1 MLNLNQIGVHFG
13 ERTLFENISLAVG
26 IKDRVGLVGRNGAGK
41 STLLKIVAGVQN
53 ASEGNVHT
61 PKDYRI
67 GYLAQEM
74 EHNEDATVLEEAQSA
89 FAVYQELEAE
99 IEQISNDISTR
110 TDYESDAYA
119 RLIDRLGEANDQLAL
134 MGTGSKEEQTQRVL
148 QGLGFR
154 PADMDRKM
162 SEFSGGWKMRVEL
175 GKLLLVAPDLLLL
188 DEPTNHLDIESIEWL
203 ENFLKFYPGSMV
215 LISHDRTFLDNVTD
229 RTVEITSTRVH
240 DHKASYSK
248 YMAWREEEFARQE
261 SAAKQQQKDIA
272 HTEELINKF
281 RAKKNKAAFA
291 QSLIKKLDKMERIE
305 VDQFENAAMRFR
317 FPPAPRAGKVVVEA
331 QRLAKRF
338 DDLEVFKDVDLM
350 IARQDKVALVGKNG
364 AGKTTLFYMI
374 AGLVAIDSG
383 KIYLSGKEL
392 NQKSISERTSL
403 GLTYLPQE
411 SSIFKGLTVEANI
424 LSALEQRKDLNHKES
439 QKELDSLLGDFGLHG
454 LSKTLGIKLSGG
466 ERRRTEI
473 ARSVAS
479 NPKFILLDEPFAGID
494 PIAVSDLK
502 SIIHNLNE
510 KGIGVVISDHNVRD
524 TMNICTKV
532 LIVNKGK
539 IIANGEPSE
548 IANDKLVKE
557 VYLGKD
563 FDTVL

>member
-1 MLNLNQIGVHFG
+1 MNLFV
-13 ERTLFENISLAVG
+13 ENLHKTYDKKAAVDGIS
-26 IKDRVGLVGRNGAGK
+26 
-41 STLLKIVAGVQN
+41 
-53 ASEGNVHT
+53 
-61 PKDYRI
+61 
-67 GYLAQEM
+67 
-74 EHNEDATVLEEAQSA
+74 
-89 FAVYQELEAE
+89 F
-99 IEQISNDISTR
+99 
-110 TDYESDAYA
+110 
-119 RLIDRLGEANDQLAL
+119 
-134 MGTGSKEEQTQRVL
+134 
-148 QGLGFR
+148 
-154 PADMDRKM
+154 
-162 SEFSGGWKMRVEL
+162 
-175 GKLLLVAPDLLLL
+175 
-188 DEPTNHLDIESIEWL
+188 
-203 ENFLKFYPGSMV
+203 
-215 LISHDRTFLDNVTD
+215 
-229 RTVEITSTRVH
+229 EITSGET
-240 DHKASYSK
+240 
-248 YMAWREEEFARQE
+248 
-261 SAAKQQQKDIA
+261 IGI
-272 HTEELINKF
+272 LG
-281 RAKKNKAAFA
+281 
-291 QSLIKKLDKMERIE
+291 
-305 VDQFENAAMRFR
+305 
-317 FPPAPRAGKVVVEA
+317 P
-331 QRLAKRF
+331 
-338 DDLEVFKDVDLM
+338 
-350 IARQDKVALVGKNG
+350 NG

-502 SIIHNLNE
+502 NIIHSLNE

>member
-1 MLNLNQIGVHFG
+1 MNLFV
-13 ERTLFENISLAVG
+13 ENLHKTFDKKAVVDGIS
-26 IKDRVGLVGRNGAGK
+26 
-41 STLLKIVAGVQN
+41 
-53 ASEGNVHT
+53 
-61 PKDYRI
+61 
-67 GYLAQEM
+67 
-74 EHNEDATVLEEAQSA
+74 
-89 FAVYQELEAE
+89 F
-99 IEQISNDISTR
+99 
-110 TDYESDAYA
+110 
-119 RLIDRLGEANDQLAL
+119 
-134 MGTGSKEEQTQRVL
+134 
-148 QGLGFR
+148 
-154 PADMDRKM
+154 
-162 SEFSGGWKMRVEL
+162 
-175 GKLLLVAPDLLLL
+175 
-188 DEPTNHLDIESIEWL
+188 
-203 ENFLKFYPGSMV
+203 
-215 LISHDRTFLDNVTD
+215 
-229 RTVEITSTRVH
+229 EITSGET
-240 DHKASYSK
+240 
-248 YMAWREEEFARQE
+248 
-261 SAAKQQQKDIA
+261 IGI
-272 HTEELINKF
+272 LG
-281 RAKKNKAAFA
+281 
-291 QSLIKKLDKMERIE
+291 
-305 VDQFENAAMRFR
+305 
-317 FPPAPRAGKVVVEA
+317 P
-331 QRLAKRF
+331 
-338 DDLEVFKDVDLM
+338 
-350 IARQDKVALVGKNG
+350 NG

-424 LSALEQRKDLNHKES
+424 FSALEQRKDLNNKES
-439 QKELDSLLGDFGLHG
+439 QRELDTLLGDFGLDG

-502 SIIHNLNE
+502 TIIHSLNE

>member
-1 MLNLNQIGVHFG
+1 MNLFV
-13 ERTLFENISLAVG
+13 ENLHKTYDKKAVVDGIS
-26 IKDRVGLVGRNGAGK
+26 
-41 STLLKIVAGVQN
+41 
-53 ASEGNVHT
+53 
-61 PKDYRI
+61 
-67 GYLAQEM
+67 
-74 EHNEDATVLEEAQSA
+74 
-89 FAVYQELEAE
+89 F
-99 IEQISNDISTR
+99 
-110 TDYESDAYA
+110 
-119 RLIDRLGEANDQLAL
+119 
-134 MGTGSKEEQTQRVL
+134 
-148 QGLGFR
+148 
-154 PADMDRKM
+154 
-162 SEFSGGWKMRVEL
+162 
-175 GKLLLVAPDLLLL
+175 
-188 DEPTNHLDIESIEWL
+188 
-203 ENFLKFYPGSMV
+203 
-215 LISHDRTFLDNVTD
+215 
-229 RTVEITSTRVH
+229 EITSGET
-240 DHKASYSK
+240 
-248 YMAWREEEFARQE
+248 
-261 SAAKQQQKDIA
+261 IGI
-272 HTEELINKF
+272 LG
-281 RAKKNKAAFA
+281 
-291 QSLIKKLDKMERIE
+291 
-305 VDQFENAAMRFR
+305 
-317 FPPAPRAGKVVVEA
+317 P
-331 QRLAKRF
+331 
-338 DDLEVFKDVDLM
+338 
-350 IARQDKVALVGKNG
+350 NG

-439 QKELDSLLGDFGLHG
+439 QKEMDSLLGDFGLHG

-502 SIIHNLNE
+502 SIIHSLNE

>member
-1 MLNLNQIGVHFG
+1 MNLFV
-13 ERTLFENISLAVG
+13 ENLHKTYDKKAVVDGIS
-26 IKDRVGLVGRNGAGK
+26 
-41 STLLKIVAGVQN
+41 
-53 ASEGNVHT
+53 
-61 PKDYRI
+61 
-67 GYLAQEM
+67 
-74 EHNEDATVLEEAQSA
+74 
-89 FAVYQELEAE
+89 F
-99 IEQISNDISTR
+99 
-110 TDYESDAYA
+110 
-119 RLIDRLGEANDQLAL
+119 
-134 MGTGSKEEQTQRVL
+134 
-148 QGLGFR
+148 
-154 PADMDRKM
+154 
-162 SEFSGGWKMRVEL
+162 
-175 GKLLLVAPDLLLL
+175 
-188 DEPTNHLDIESIEWL
+188 
-203 ENFLKFYPGSMV
+203 
-215 LISHDRTFLDNVTD
+215 
-229 RTVEITSTRVH
+229 EITSGET
-240 DHKASYSK
+240 
-248 YMAWREEEFARQE
+248 
-261 SAAKQQQKDIA
+261 IGI
-272 HTEELINKF
+272 LG
-281 RAKKNKAAFA
+281 
-291 QSLIKKLDKMERIE
+291 
-305 VDQFENAAMRFR
+305 
-317 FPPAPRAGKVVVEA
+317 P
-331 QRLAKRF
+331 
-338 DDLEVFKDVDLM
+338 
-350 IARQDKVALVGKNG
+350 NG

-439 QKELDSLLGDFGLHG
+439 QKELDSLLGAFGLHG

-479 NPKFILLDEPFAGID
+479 NPKFILLDEPFSGID

-502 SIIHNLNE
+502 SIIHSLNE

>member
-1 MLNLNQIGVHFG
+1 MNLFV
-13 ERTLFENISLAVG
+13 ENLHKTYDKKAVVDGIS
-26 IKDRVGLVGRNGAGK
+26 
-41 STLLKIVAGVQN
+41 
-53 ASEGNVHT
+53 
-61 PKDYRI
+61 
-67 GYLAQEM
+67 
-74 EHNEDATVLEEAQSA
+74 
-89 FAVYQELEAE
+89 F
-99 IEQISNDISTR
+99 
-110 TDYESDAYA
+110 
-119 RLIDRLGEANDQLAL
+119 
-134 MGTGSKEEQTQRVL
+134 
-148 QGLGFR
+148 
-154 PADMDRKM
+154 
-162 SEFSGGWKMRVEL
+162 
-175 GKLLLVAPDLLLL
+175 
-188 DEPTNHLDIESIEWL
+188 
-203 ENFLKFYPGSMV
+203 
-215 LISHDRTFLDNVTD
+215 
-229 RTVEITSTRVH
+229 EITSGET
-240 DHKASYSK
+240 
-248 YMAWREEEFARQE
+248 
-261 SAAKQQQKDIA
+261 IGI
-272 HTEELINKF
+272 LG
-281 RAKKNKAAFA
+281 
-291 QSLIKKLDKMERIE
+291 
-305 VDQFENAAMRFR
+305 
-317 FPPAPRAGKVVVEA
+317 P
-331 QRLAKRF
+331 
-338 DDLEVFKDVDLM
+338 
-350 IARQDKVALVGKNG
+350 NG

-392 NQKSISERTSL
+392 NQKSISDRTSL

-424 LSALEQRKDLNHKES
+424 FSALEQRKDLNHKES

-502 SIIHNLNE
+502 TIIHSLNE

-548 IANDKLVKE
+548 IANDQLVKE

>member
-1 MLNLNQIGVHFG
+1 MNLFV
-13 ERTLFENISLAVG
+13 ENLHKTYDKRAVVDGIS
-26 IKDRVGLVGRNGAGK
+26 
-41 STLLKIVAGVQN
+41 
-53 ASEGNVHT
+53 
-61 PKDYRI
+61 
-67 GYLAQEM
+67 
-74 EHNEDATVLEEAQSA
+74 
-89 FAVYQELEAE
+89 F
-99 IEQISNDISTR
+99 
-110 TDYESDAYA
+110 
-119 RLIDRLGEANDQLAL
+119 
-134 MGTGSKEEQTQRVL
+134 
-148 QGLGFR
+148 
-154 PADMDRKM
+154 
-162 SEFSGGWKMRVEL
+162 
-175 GKLLLVAPDLLLL
+175 
-188 DEPTNHLDIESIEWL
+188 
-203 ENFLKFYPGSMV
+203 
-215 LISHDRTFLDNVTD
+215 
-229 RTVEITSTRVH
+229 EITSGET
-240 DHKASYSK
+240 
-248 YMAWREEEFARQE
+248 
-261 SAAKQQQKDIA
+261 IGI
-272 HTEELINKF
+272 LG
-281 RAKKNKAAFA
+281 
-291 QSLIKKLDKMERIE
+291 
-305 VDQFENAAMRFR
+305 
-317 FPPAPRAGKVVVEA
+317 P
-331 QRLAKRF
+331 
-338 DDLEVFKDVDLM
+338 
-350 IARQDKVALVGKNG
+350 NG

-392 NQKSISERTSL
+392 NQKSISERTSH

-502 SIIHNLNE
+502 TIIHSLNE

>member
-1 MLNLNQIGVHFG
+1 MNLFV
-13 ERTLFENISLAVG
+13 ENLHKTYDKKAVVNGIS
-26 IKDRVGLVGRNGAGK
+26 
-41 STLLKIVAGVQN
+41 
-53 ASEGNVHT
+53 
-61 PKDYRI
+61 
-67 GYLAQEM
+67 
-74 EHNEDATVLEEAQSA
+74 
-89 FAVYQELEAE
+89 F
-99 IEQISNDISTR
+99 
-110 TDYESDAYA
+110 
-119 RLIDRLGEANDQLAL
+119 
-134 MGTGSKEEQTQRVL
+134 
-148 QGLGFR
+148 
-154 PADMDRKM
+154 
-162 SEFSGGWKMRVEL
+162 
-175 GKLLLVAPDLLLL
+175 
-188 DEPTNHLDIESIEWL
+188 
-203 ENFLKFYPGSMV
+203 
-215 LISHDRTFLDNVTD
+215 
-229 RTVEITSTRVH
+229 EITSGET
-240 DHKASYSK
+240 
-248 YMAWREEEFARQE
+248 
-261 SAAKQQQKDIA
+261 IGI
-272 HTEELINKF
+272 LG
-281 RAKKNKAAFA
+281 
-291 QSLIKKLDKMERIE
+291 
-305 VDQFENAAMRFR
+305 
-317 FPPAPRAGKVVVEA
+317 P
-331 QRLAKRF
+331 
-338 DDLEVFKDVDLM
+338 
-350 IARQDKVALVGKNG
+350 NG

-502 SIIHNLNE
+502 SIIHSLNE

>member
-1 MLNLNQIGVHFG
+1 MNLFV
-13 ERTLFENISLAVG
+13 ENLHKTYDKKAVVDGIS
-26 IKDRVGLVGRNGAGK
+26 
-41 STLLKIVAGVQN
+41 
-53 ASEGNVHT
+53 
-61 PKDYRI
+61 
-67 GYLAQEM
+67 
-74 EHNEDATVLEEAQSA
+74 
-89 FAVYQELEAE
+89 F
-99 IEQISNDISTR
+99 
-110 TDYESDAYA
+110 
-119 RLIDRLGEANDQLAL
+119 
-134 MGTGSKEEQTQRVL
+134 
-148 QGLGFR
+148 
-154 PADMDRKM
+154 
-162 SEFSGGWKMRVEL
+162 
-175 GKLLLVAPDLLLL
+175 
-188 DEPTNHLDIESIEWL
+188 
-203 ENFLKFYPGSMV
+203 
-215 LISHDRTFLDNVTD
+215 
-229 RTVEITSTRVH
+229 EITSGET
-240 DHKASYSK
+240 
-248 YMAWREEEFARQE
+248 
-261 SAAKQQQKDIA
+261 IGI
-272 HTEELINKF
+272 LG
-281 RAKKNKAAFA
+281 
-291 QSLIKKLDKMERIE
+291 
-305 VDQFENAAMRFR
+305 
-317 FPPAPRAGKVVVEA
+317 P
-331 QRLAKRF
+331 
-338 DDLEVFKDVDLM
+338 
-350 IARQDKVALVGKNG
+350 NG

-374 AGLVAIDSG
+374 AGLVAINSG

-392 NQKSISERTSL
+392 NRKSISERTSL

-439 QKELDSLLGDFGLHG
+439 QKEMDSLLGDFGLHG

-502 SIIHNLNE
+502 SIIHSLNE

>member
-1 MLNLNQIGVHFG
+1 MNLFV
-13 ERTLFENISLAVG
+13 ENLHKTYDKKAVVDGIS
-26 IKDRVGLVGRNGAGK
+26 
-41 STLLKIVAGVQN
+41 
-53 ASEGNVHT
+53 
-61 PKDYRI
+61 
-67 GYLAQEM
+67 
-74 EHNEDATVLEEAQSA
+74 
-89 FAVYQELEAE
+89 F
-99 IEQISNDISTR
+99 
-110 TDYESDAYA
+110 
-119 RLIDRLGEANDQLAL
+119 
-134 MGTGSKEEQTQRVL
+134 
-148 QGLGFR
+148 
-154 PADMDRKM
+154 
-162 SEFSGGWKMRVEL
+162 
-175 GKLLLVAPDLLLL
+175 
-188 DEPTNHLDIESIEWL
+188 
-203 ENFLKFYPGSMV
+203 
-215 LISHDRTFLDNVTD
+215 
-229 RTVEITSTRVH
+229 EITSGET
-240 DHKASYSK
+240 
-248 YMAWREEEFARQE
+248 
-261 SAAKQQQKDIA
+261 IGI
-272 HTEELINKF
+272 LG
-281 RAKKNKAAFA
+281 
-291 QSLIKKLDKMERIE
+291 
-305 VDQFENAAMRFR
+305 
-317 FPPAPRAGKVVVEA
+317 P
-331 QRLAKRF
+331 
-338 DDLEVFKDVDLM
+338 
-350 IARQDKVALVGKNG
+350 NG

-383 KIYLSGKEL
+383 KIYLSGEKL

-439 QKELDSLLGDFGLHG
+439 QKEMDSLLGDFGLHG